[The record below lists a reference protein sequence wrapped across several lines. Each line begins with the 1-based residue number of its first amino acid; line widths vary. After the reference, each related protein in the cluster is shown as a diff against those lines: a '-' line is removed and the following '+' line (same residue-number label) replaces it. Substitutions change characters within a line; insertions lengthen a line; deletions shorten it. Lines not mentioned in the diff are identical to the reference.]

1 MLCVIEKELLISGYC
16 YQKGCYHP
24 NFYTLRAHKTNP
36 CTEIHLLSSELPS
49 NGSDL
54 FAFLEHI
61 EMDV

>member
-1 MLCVIEKELLISGYC
+1 MRHRERIVNKRVLLSKGLLSSELLYIE
-16 YQKGCYHP
+16 
-24 NFYTLRAHKTNP
+24 AHKTNP

-49 NGSDL
+49 NGSD